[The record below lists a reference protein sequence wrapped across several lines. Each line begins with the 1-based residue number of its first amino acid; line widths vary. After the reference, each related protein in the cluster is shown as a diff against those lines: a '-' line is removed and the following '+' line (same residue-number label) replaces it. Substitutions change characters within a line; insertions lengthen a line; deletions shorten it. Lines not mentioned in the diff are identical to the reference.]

1 MDNLSFKRDILS
13 QIDVWE
19 EWRDNYKKY
28 VPLFINEA
36 KTKTD
41 WKDWDNDIFRM
52 FFLQRGGHCVASLQ
66 QGYFTKNEI
75 SNIKEHWR
83 DLSPMLKILAENQ
96 NEPQWET
103 YKSIKGF
110 LRKYTKQDR
119 RSATNRLIASLQP
132 NLLCTIV
139 QENHLWS
146 LYYRLQEYGC
156 ILPEYVGGNWF
167 KNSYSIL
174 NFFKE
179 QMPDKNIYDII
190 TLPWQ
195 TKVFFDEE
203 KCLMQ
208 NKQEKMNTII
218 DILKK
223 NKNIILNGAPG
234 TGKTYLA
241 KQIAAWMIYNGNVPC
256 NFEED
261 DLFNKHCS
269 FVQFHPSYDY
279 TDFVEGLRPVADEEE
294 NRLGFERRDGV
305 FKKFCADA
313 FETLH
318 PIQQSSKNFDE
329 AWSFLLSQV
338 REQIAKN
345 KLLKIGS
352 WDYGL
357 SIKNTLKYKSL
368 TTPSG
373 YSFTITKKN
382 VYDTYQGK
390 KARPSGAFQKDM
402 EDIVSF
408 MKEKCQLEDYKGEK
422 ILEKKDDKPFIFIID
437 EINRGEIS
445 KIFGELFFSIDPGYR
460 GTKGKVKT
468 QYQNMITDEDDPFK
482 DGFYVP
488 ENVYIIGT
496 MNDIDRSVEC
506 LDFAMRRR
514 FAFREITAEE
524 SAENMKLDSDTKERM
539 KRLNDAISS
548 IDGLDSS
555 YHIGASY
562 FLNENDYDKLWNLK
576 LKGLLKEYLRGMS
589 DAEENLKRLENAY
602 YNE

>member
-1 MDNLSFKRDILS
+1 MDKLSFKEDILS

-19 EWRDNYKKY
+19 GWRDDYKKY
-28 VPLFINEA
+28 VPRFIHEA
-36 KTKTD
+36 KTKAD
-41 WKDWDNDIFRM
+41 WYDWDKDTFRM
-52 FFLQRGGHCVASLQ
+52 FFLQRGKHCVASLK
-66 QGYFTKNEI
+66 QGYFTKEEI
-75 SNIKEHWR
+75 SDIKGHWGE
-83 DLSPMLKILAENQ
+83 LSPMLKILAENQ
-96 NEPQWET
+96 SEPQWET
-103 YKSIKGF
+103 YKLIKEF
-110 LRKYTKQDR
+110 LRKFTKQDR

-132 NLLCTIV
+132 NLFCTIV
-139 QENHLWS
+139 QENHLWD
-146 LYYRLQEYGC
+146 LYRRLQKYGC
-156 ILPEYVGGNWF
+156 TLPEYVGGNWF

-174 NFFKE
+174 RFFKE
-179 QMPDKNIYDII
+179 QNPDKDIYDIV

-195 TKVFFDEE
+195 TKVLFDEE
-203 KCLMQ
+203 NWLMQ
-208 NKQEKMNTII
+208 NRQEKMNTII
-218 DILKK
+218 NLLKD
-223 NKNIILNGAPG
+223 NKNIIFNGAPG

-241 KQIAAWMIYNGNVPC
+241 RQIAAWMIYGGHVPD

-261 DLFNKHCS
+261 AVFKQHCG

-279 TDFVEGLRPVADEEE
+279 TDFVEGLRPIIDEDDKSGI
-294 NRLGFERRDGV
+294 GFERKDGV
-305 FKKFCADA
+305 FKEFCAVA
-313 FETLH
+313 MKGQSMQQLSHNFE
-318 PIQQSSKNFDE
+318 S
-329 AWSFLLSQV
+329 AWTDLLDKVKSG
-338 REQIAKN
+338 IAAN
-345 KLLKIGS
+345 NLLKIGS
-352 WDYGL
+352 WNYGL
-357 SIKNTLKYKSL
+357 SSKDSLKYTSL
-368 TTPSG
+368 TAPSG

-382 VYDTYQGK
+382 IYDVYRGV

-402 EDIVSF
+402 EDIVAF
-408 MKEKCQLEDYKGEK
+408 MKEECRLENYKEERN
-422 ILEKKDDKPFIFIID
+422 LEKDDKPFIFIID

-460 GTKGKVKT
+460 GIKGRVKT

-514 FAFREITAEE
+514 FAFKEITAEE
-524 SAENMKLDSDTKERM
+524 SADNMKLDFDAKERM
-539 KRLNDAISS
+539 KHLNDAISS

-562 FLNENDYDKLWNLK
+562 FLNEKDYDKLWKLK

-589 DAEENLKRLENAY
+589 DTEEKLKNFENAY